1 MFITKTE
8 LRNLCKKLANEL
20 RNESSENFDVVNK
33 NIKKIIKNKKVFWP
47 NLFENYE
54 AVKNIHQTF
63 YRIKNLEDFLFY
75 AYYFILKDQKI
86 RNNEFTREPDFRRLF
101 DRLFDWEEIS
111 ELFRIDMANIH
122 YSFIVVYRTVV
133 NIKLHELKIK
143 GDISLEIK
151 FKKIKI

>member
-20 RNESSENFDVVNK
+20 RNESSENFAAINK
-33 NIKKIIKNKKVFWP
+33 NIKKIIKNKNVFWS

-54 AVKNIHQTF
+54 AIKNIYRIF

-86 RNNEFTREPDFRRLF
+86 RNNGFTGEVDFKKLF
-101 DRLFDWEEIS
+101 DRLFDWEKIY
-111 ELFRIDMANIH
+111 ELFQIDMSNIH
-122 YSFIVVYRTVV
+122 YSFIVVYQTVV
-133 NIKLHELKIK
+133 DIKLYELKIK
-143 GDISLEIK
+143 NDISLKIK